1 MDGTKE
7 VCVLVEP
14 ELGKETELN
23 VSFDKA
29 EEHGM
34 RDGLIIETGA
44 MDDGYW
50 AGDEN
55 PFHITVIGNG
65 EEKKLKSRVSILAR
79 LADIRL
85 CSTGQK
91 ICTFYGKT
99 GRPGHLFLCDLE
111 TGDIKNIQEVCAVF

>member
-34 RDGLIIETGA
+34 RDGLIIETA
-44 MDDGYW
+44 QWTMD
-50 AGDEN
+50 
-55 PFHITVIGNG
+55 IGQG
-65 EEKKLKSRVSILAR
+65 MKIRFIL
-79 LADIRL
+79 
-85 CSTGQK
+85 Q
-91 ICTFYGKT
+91 
-99 GRPGHLFLCDLE
+99 
-111 TGDIKNIQEVCAVF
+111 

>member
-1 MDGTKE
+1 
-7 VCVLVEP
+7 
-14 ELGKETELN
+14 
-23 VSFDKA
+23 
-29 EEHGM
+29 M

-91 ICTFYGKT
+91 NM
-99 GRPGHLFLCDLE
+99 HFLR
-111 TGDIKNIQEVCAVF
+111 

>member
-44 MDDGYW
+44 MGDGYW

-65 EEKKLKSRVSILAR
+65 EEKEIEIPSQYLGPFGGYPTLLDWTKNMH
-79 LADIRL
+79 
-85 CSTGQK
+85 
-91 ICTFYGKT
+91 FYGKT